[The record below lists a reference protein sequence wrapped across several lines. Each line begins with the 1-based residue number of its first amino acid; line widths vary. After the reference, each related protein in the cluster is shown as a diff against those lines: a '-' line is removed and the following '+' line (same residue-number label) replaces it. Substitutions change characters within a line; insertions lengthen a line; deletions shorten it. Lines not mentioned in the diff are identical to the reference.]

1 MTLKTSLILYFSF
14 FFLLNNFYT
23 NAQEELEVTEVS
35 ENLYAIINPQGGN
48 IAFLVTRKGVLVVD
62 AGSSPING
70 EKIISAIRTV
80 TIKPLTHLI
89 LTHMHGDH
97 IYGISGFPDDIKII
111 SHVNLEKNNAEL
123 NHKDLTNYKEN
134 IFPAYLANL
143 KLQLD
148 SVSDKES
155 EEYAILMESYNANV
169 DYFENIKN
177 IKFRKPD
184 ITFEDYYLLKM
195 ADQRIVLEYT
205 GPGHTN
211 DNIVVK
217 FSNHNVIHTG
227 DLVFNGSF
235 PYLIVEHGVDVYNWI
250 RTLDDL
256 YKENIYTVIPGH
268 GEIGRKVALKDQ
280 SDYFRKL
287 SHQVEAFKNAGYDL
301 EEIKERI
308 DINDYDLKGNE
319 DQFPIN
325 IEVIYTEL
333 VNKGR
338 GWWEF

>member
-1 MTLKTSLILYFSF
+1 MRSKFTLTFILLFIY
-14 FFLLNNFYT
+14 LLCNLDSK
-23 NAQEELEVTEVS
+23 AQEEPEIIEIS
-35 ENLYAIINPQGGN
+35 DNLYVIVNPQGGN
-48 IAFLVTRKGVLVVD
+48 ISFLVTPKGVLVVD
-62 AGSSPING
+62 AGSSPVNA
-70 EKIISAIRTV
+70 KNIISAIRTV
-80 TIKPLTHLI
+80 TTKPLTHLI

-97 IYGISGFPDDIKII
+97 IYGISGFPENVKII
-111 SHVNLEKNNAEL
+111 AHVNLEKNNTEL
-123 NHKDLTNYKEN
+123 NEKNLANYKEN

-155 EEYAILMESYNANV
+155 EEYAALMESYNANV
-169 DYFENIKN
+169 DYFENIKT

-184 ITFEDYYLLKM
+184 ITFEDYYLLKL
-195 ADQRIVLEYT
+195 ADQRIVLEYP
-205 GPGHTN
+205 GPCHTN

-256 YKENIYTVIPGH
+256 YKENIFTVIPGH
-268 GEIGRKVALKDQ
+268 GEVGRKVVLKDQ
-280 SDYFRKL
+280 SDYFRRL
-287 SHQVEAFKNAGYDL
+287 SHEIEALKNAGYNL
-301 EEIKERI
+301 EEIKEK
-308 DINDYDLKGNE
+308 INIKDYDLKGNE
-319 DQFPIN
+319 DQFPVN

>member
-1 MTLKTSLILYFSF
+1 MKPLLYLLAFSF
-14 FFLLNNFYT
+14 SFYIT
-23 NAQEELEVTEVS
+23 KAQGDYNPVELS
-35 ENLYAIINPQGGN
+35 ENLYVIVNPEGGN

-97 IYGISGFPDDIKII
+97 IYGISGFPEDIKIL
-111 SHVNLEKNNAEL
+111 SHINLEKNNAEL
-123 NHKDLTNYKEN
+123 NDKNLTNYKEN
-134 IFPAYLANL
+134 IFPVYLANL

-155 EEYAILMESYNANV
+155 EEYAALMESYNSNV

-184 ITFEDYYLLKM
+184 ITFEDYYLLKL
-195 ADQRIVLEYT
+195 ADQRIMLEYT

-268 GEIGRKVALKDQ
+268 GEIGRKIALKDQ

-287 SHQVEAFKNAGYDL
+287 SHEIEALKNAGYTL
-301 EEIKERI
+301 GEIKEKI
-308 DINDYDLKGNE
+308 DLNDYDLKGNE
-319 DQFPIN
+319 DQFPVN